1 MDDMAG
7 ATTATAAK
15 KKTKRHASALKAA
28 RQAET
33 HRLRNRSA
41 KRAIREAVRE
51 ALAAA
56 KAKGAADAQT
66 QTLLRGATALLDKA
80 ARRGVIHWKAAARRK
95 SRLLSRMSAPTAPA
109 AASAK

>member
-51 ALAAA
+51 ALAA
-56 KAKGAADAQT
+56 AKGAADAQT

>member
-1 MDDMAG
+1 MATAMAG
-7 ATTATAAK
+7 K

-41 KRAIREAVRE
+41 KRAIREAMRE
-51 ALAAA
+51 AMAAA
-56 KAKGAADAQT
+56 KAKGAADSQT

-95 SRLLSRMSAPTAPA
+95 SRLLSHVGAKAPAA